1 MVILTFSTS
10 RSFAL
15 SRSQRTDTRW
25 REECDTRA
33 GIDEINLDTLKLND
47 MADCDEMMRGQVCD
61 TLAGIHTIFREG
73 CNTQAG
79 IDEINAGRM
88 KLKDMAD

>member
-1 MVILTFSTS
+1 
-10 RSFAL
+10 
-15 SRSQRTDTRW
+15 
-25 REECDTRA
+25 
-33 GIDEINLDTLKLND
+33 